1 MGKFYDS
8 KDPKGLDDVNGDR
21 QALDSFSGDN
31 FHINNLHT
39 GTGVQNNNDGGGQQN
54 IVCWN
59 NGGFGSNSARM
70 LSSDDSSP
78 RTHALARDWDTKERR
93 ELMTL
98 PPLPNAG
105 QPLSPKELVRKENV
119 FKQLIDDP
127 AHYEQVM
134 ACEGYDAQ
142 RVLDNWQLMIE
153 CTRDRGIRTR
163 LMRSMLELS
172 NNSGLFP
179 QCLEIEEV
187 KDLKKGSAYGGYAD
201 IWTGKIGGMKV
212 AVKVVHG
219 LRESLKH
226 ERAIKVRFEVYVQS
240 LSGLIHNL
248 TKAIMREAIIWRNL
262 NHPNIVPSTGMY
274 WFNKDQREI
283 CLVSP
288 WVDNETLPE
297 FLKTHPEVDP
307 TTQRRLA
314 SDSSD
319 SIIQHY
325 LILSKGIAQGLA
337 YLHDLQITHGDIKGA
352 NVLVTPQHTA
362 CITDF
367 GLSRIIDSQKSRGL
381 ANTTHELG
389 PARWRAP
396 ELLKY
401 GRSAMSPA
409 SDVYGFGY
417 VCYEIYAKRI
427 PFIDFTEYGVYNSVV
442 MEKRTPSP
450 PPETP
455 YGMRQLM
462 EECWRAEP
470 GGRPQA
476 AKIVERIGGMEA
488 DRPGFYVPEGILVDI

>member
-8 KDPKGLDDVNGDR
+8 KDPKGFDDVNGDNR

-31 FHINNLHT
+31 FHIHNLRT

-54 IVCWN
+54 VNYWTHGGTGPN
-59 NGGFGSNSARM
+59 NDDPPPYAFKADVGSSNSSRGGFREQNFNND
-70 LSSDDSSP
+70 LLP
-78 RTHALARDWDTKERR
+78 RTHALARDWETKERR

-105 QPLSPKELVRKENV
+105 QPLTPKELARKENV

-142 RVLDNWQLMIE
+142 RVLDNWQLVRFKSFFVSWTRDSTRASSRKMIE
-153 CTRDRGIRTR
+153 CTRDRGIRTH

-172 NNSGLFP
+172 SNSGLFP
-179 QCLEIEEV
+179 QCLEIKGVEG
-187 KDLKKGSAYGGYAD
+187 LRKGSAYGGYAD
-201 IWTGKIGGMKV
+201 ICTGKFNGMKV

-219 LRESLKH
+219 SHDSLKR
-226 ERAIKVRFEVYVQS
+226 ERAIK
-240 LSGLIHNL
+240 
-248 TKAIMREAIIWRNL
+248 A
-262 NHPNIVPSTGMY
+262 
-274 WFNKDQREI
+274 
-283 CLVSP
+283 
-288 WVDNETLPE
+288 
-297 FLKTHPEVDP
+297 
-307 TTQRRLA
+307 
-314 SDSSD
+314 
-319 SIIQHY
+319 
-325 LILSKGIAQGLA
+325 KGIAQGIA

-352 NVLVTPQHTA
+352 NVLITPEHTA

-367 GLSRIIDSQKSRGL
+367 GLSRITDSQKSGGL
-381 ANTTHELG
+381 SNMTHELG

-409 SDVYGFGY
+409 SDVKLKKSPQ
-417 VCYEIYAKRI
+417 IYAKRI
-427 PFIDFTEYGVYNSVV
+427 PFVDFTEYGVYNSVV
-442 MEKRTPSP
+442 MEKRTPEP

-455 YGMRQLM
+455 YEMRQLM

-470 GGRPQA
+470 GGRPKA
-476 AKIVERIGGMEA
+476 ARIVERIGGMEA
-488 DRPGFYVPEGILVDI
+488 DRPGLYVPEGILVDI

>member
-8 KDPKGLDDVNGDR
+8 KDPKGFDDVNGDNR
-21 QALDSFSGDN
+21 QALDSLSGGN
-31 FHINNLHT
+31 SHIHNLHT

-54 IVCWN
+54 VNYWTHGGIGPN
-59 NGGFGSNSARM
+59 NDDPPPYAFKADVGSSNSSRGGFREQHVNN
-70 LSSDDSSP
+70 DSSP
-78 RTHALARDWDTKERR
+78 RAHAPARDWETKERR

-105 QPLSPKELVRKENV
+105 QPLSPKELARKETV

-127 AHYEQVM
+127 VHYEQVM
-134 ACEGYDAQ
+134 RCEGYDAQ

-153 CTRDRGIRTR
+153 CTRDRGVRTH

-179 QCLEIEEV
+179 QCLEIEQV
-187 KDLKKGSAYGGYAD
+187 KDLSKGSAYGGYAD

-219 LRESLKH
+219 SRDFLKR
-226 ERAIKVRFEVYVQS
+226 ERAIKAF
-240 LSGLIHNL
+240 
-248 TKAIMREAIIWRNL
+248 MREAIIWRNL
-262 NHPNIVPSTGMY
+262 NHPNVVPFTGMY
-274 WFNKDQREI
+274 WFNKDQKEI

-288 WVDNETLPE
+288 WMENGTLPE
-297 FLKTHPEVDP
+297 FLKSHPEVDHA
-307 TTQRRLA
+307 TQRRLA
-314 SDSSD
+314 
-319 SIIQHY
+319 
-325 LILSKGIAQGLA
+325 KGIAQGIA
-337 YLHDLQITHGDIKGA
+337 YLHDLQITHGDMKGA
-352 NVLVTPQHTA
+352 NVLITPEHTA

-367 GLSRIIDSQKSRGL
+367 GLSRITDSQKSRGL
-381 ANTTHELG
+381 SNTTHELG

-409 SDVYGFGY
+409 SDVYAFGC

-427 PFIDFTEYGVYNSVV
+427 PFVDFTEYGVYNFVV

-450 PPETP
+450 RQKRH
-455 YGMRQLM
+455 MR
-462 EECWRAEP
+462 C
-470 GGRPQA
+470 GS
-476 AKIVERIGGMEA
+476 
-488 DRPGFYVPEGILVDI
+488 

>member
-8 KDPKGLDDVNGDR
+8 KDPKGFDDVNGDNR

-31 FHINNLHT
+31 FHIHNLHT
-39 GTGVQNNNDGGGQQN
+39 GTGIQNNNDGGGQQN
-54 IVCWN
+54 VICWN
-59 NGGFGSNSARM
+59 NGSSGPNNDDPPPYAFKADVGSSNNSRGGPREQNVN
-70 LSSDDSSP
+70 DNSSP
-78 RTHALARDWDTKERR
+78 RAHALARDWETKERR

-105 QPLSPKELVRKENV
+105 QPLGPKELARKETV

-134 ACEGYDAQ
+134 GCEGYDAQ

-153 CTRDRGIRTR
+153 CTRDRGVRTH

-179 QCLEIEEV
+179 QCLEIKGVE
-187 KDLKKGSAYGGYAD
+187 DLRKGSAYGGHAD
-201 IWTGKIGGMKV
+201 IWTGKFNGMKV

-219 LRESLKH
+219 SRDSLKR
-226 ERAIKVRFEVYVQS
+226 ERAIK
-240 LSGLIHNL
+240 
-248 TKAIMREAIIWRNL
+248 A
-262 NHPNIVPSTGMY
+262 
-274 WFNKDQREI
+274 
-283 CLVSP
+283 
-288 WVDNETLPE
+288 
-297 FLKTHPEVDP
+297 
-307 TTQRRLA
+307 
-314 SDSSD
+314 
-319 SIIQHY
+319 
-325 LILSKGIAQGLA
+325 KGIAQGIA

-352 NVLVTPQHTA
+352 NVLITPEHTA

-367 GLSRIIDSQKSRGL
+367 GLSRITDSQKSGGL

-409 SDVYGFGY
+409 SDVYAFGC

-427 PFIDFTEYGVYNSVV
+427 PFMDFTEYGVYNVVV
-442 MEKRTPSP
+442 MEKRTPEP

-455 YGMRQLM
+455 YEMRQLM

-470 GGRPQA
+470 GGRPKA
-476 AKIVERIGGMEA
+476 ARIVERIGGMEA
-488 DRPGFYVPEGILVDI
+488 DRPGLYVPEGILVDI